1 VDGRAGHYER
11 KLETKAG
18 PVTLKVPKLRRLP
31 FGATARSAANS
42 AICGVIL
49 KRSWA
54 GEVRNI
60 SVLVAIGIG
69 TDGFRQILGVAEGEK
84 EDLEGWRGFLCHLR
98 DRGLTGVRLI
108 ISDAEGVV
116 EAAAFERWQYQFMA
130 QLRTGVLVLRKRP
143 SDLTKRYM

>member
-42 AICGVIL
+42 ATCGVIL

-69 TDGFRQILGVAEGEK
+69 TDGFRQILG
-84 EDLEGWRGFLCHLR
+84 
-98 DRGLTGVRLI
+98 
-108 ISDAEGVV
+108 V